1 MLNYSPR
8 LTDSA
13 PLSPEMARDRL
24 TEVVAELRERASK
37 RNEPLRA
44 FIPRVSPTHV
54 EPDHLAPV
62 LAIFERIAA
71 GEKVRA
77 CVSIPPQHGK
87 TETVL
92 HALAWLLSR
101 RPSWR
106 ITYATYQQDQS
117 DDKSYTARAIA
128 RRAGVE
134 LVADRQNLR
143 MWRTARGGGCLFT
156 SVDGPATGQGA
167 QLFVIDDP
175 YKGRTEAMSATV
187 RAHTERWVAGTVL
200 MRGQEDM
207 SVVVIHT
214 RWVEDDLIGRIA
226 AGQYGD
232 GWEVI
237 NLPMLADADGTPS
250 ARPYATATTVL
261 NPRRT
266 LPDGRTFGWTLD
278 GARKQLNDT
287 PEAEAEALCQGR
299 PRRRVDGALW
309 TYDVIDPGRM
319 REAPP
324 LRVSVVYVD
333 PNAASEE
340 TAANCDDAGVVVMGK
355 GFDNRGYVLEDASGH
370 MSVDAWARKAIAL
383 YRKHACAYI
392 GAEANLGRRM
402 IQRAIRAALLEEA
415 QATGN
420 EPEHVEVRLIQV
432 RGEKAQRSATARQ
445 LYPHV
450 VSHVGVH
457 ARLEDSMTTHDYGTS
472 KRSAG
477 DLDALSLGCAD
488 LMLAPPEAPR
498 LATEDFYDF

>member
-1 MLNYSPR
+1 MTALAAAR
-8 LTDSA
+8 LSQRTTQAKRSTDA
-13 PLSPEMARDRL
+13 PL
-24 TEVVAELRERASK
+24 RE
-37 RNEPLRA
+37 

-62 LAIFERIAA
+62 LSIFERIAA
-71 GEKVRA
+71 GERVRA
-77 CVSIPPQHGK
+77 CVSVPPQHGK

-117 DDKSYTARAIA
+117 DDKSYTARDIA

-175 YKGRTEAMSATV
+175 YKGRTEAMSSTT
-187 RAHTERWVAGTVL
+187 RAHVERWVAGTVL

-232 GWEVI
+232 GWEVV

-250 ARPYATATTVL
+250 ARPYATATRVL

-287 PEAEAEALCQGR
+287 PEAEAEALCQGK
-299 PRRRVDGALW
+299 PRKRVDGALW
-309 TYDVIDPGRM
+309 RWSWVDTARVAK
-319 REAPP
+319 APD
-324 LRVSVVYVD
+324 LRRVVVAVD
-333 PNAASEE
+333 PATTSHDESDE
-340 TAANCDDAGVVVMGK
+340 TGIVVAGIGYD
-355 GFDNRGYVLEDASGH
+355 GRGYILADESGRYRPEE
-370 MSVDAWARKAIAL
+370 WARRVASAFAAHKADAVIAEGNQGGEMVASVLRACGSSALPVRTVHASRGKATRAEPVAVL
-383 YRKHACAYI
+383 Y
-392 GAEANLGRRM
+392 EQGR
-402 IQRAIRAALLEEA
+402 
-415 QATGN
+415 
-420 EPEHVEVRLIQV
+420 
-432 RGEKAQRSATARQ
+432 
-445 LYPHV
+445 
-450 VSHVGVH
+450 VSHVGAL
-457 ARLEDSMTTHDYGTS
+457 ARLEDQLTTWDPAASRGS
-472 KRSAG
+472 PDR
-477 DLDALSLGCAD
+477 LDALVYALTE
-488 LMLAPPEAPR
+488 LMTARAESNAAPPRTITAAPR
-498 LATEDFYDF
+498 WGF